1 MDEQELLERIQAGD
15 EEAFETFYQATN
27 KLVYFHLKKYLSHE
41 EDVWEVLQDVYLAVY
56 QNADRLAD
64 RTKWR
69 SWLGG
74 NCPES
79 RLEEGYPPCA
89 AAHPL
94 HR

>member
-74 NCPES
+74 IARNLALKKAT
-79 RLEEGYPPCA
+79 RHVPP
-89 AAHPL
+89 HPL